1 MKLNKLK
8 YEYFK
13 SAFALC
19 DFVNKK
25 GIKKEFIVNGTNET
39 INYRK
44 LMNSVRKEM
53 KNHEIFC

>member
-13 SAFALC
+13 GAFALC

-25 GIKKEFIVNGTNET
+25 GIKKEDIVEI
-39 INYRK
+39 INIKGIYP
-44 LMNSVRKEM
+44 LSMFYYE
-53 KNHEIFC
+53 

>member
-19 DFVNKK
+19 DFVNKNE
-25 GIKKEFIVNGTNET
+25 IKKEDIVEI
-39 INYRK
+39 INIKGIYP
-44 LMNSVRKEM
+44 LAMFYYE
-53 KNHEIFC
+53 

>member
-13 SAFALC
+13 GAFALC

-25 GIKKEFIVNGTNET
+25 GIKKRGH
-39 INYRK
+39 
-44 LMNSVRKEM
+44 S
-53 KNHEIFC
+53 

>member
-25 GIKKEFIVNGTNET
+25 GIKKEDIVEI
-39 INYRK
+39 INIKGIYPFS
-44 LMNSVRKEM
+44 MFYYE
-53 KNHEIFC
+53 